1 MLSSS
6 PKVCL
11 QYKTR
16 EFYFNIPTFCM
27 SFKCS
32 FWKTN
37 LQFSYWVFIYP
48 VRRTR
53 KLSKWSLEPD
63 FFQIKLGW
71 CDVVKWKIYRFVGST
86 STHFF
91 LDWICCIFGIIQVFV
106 FYCVAS
112 FALLLLLA
120 LLSNIFFLSFFPGT
134 KEERA
139 VNSLKSM
146 GPAILNGGI
155 TTFLALVLL
164 GFSQSHVFITFF
176 KASVLSVMKQSMKL
190 IRDFW
195 KKMQQ
200 HPFKKVGRLKSL
212 WIIDLI
218 LLAKLKIL
226 KEERMHLA
234 QPQRLLWKM
243 W

>member
-1 MLSSS
+1 M
-6 PKVCL
+6 
-11 QYKTR
+11 
-16 EFYFNIPTFCM
+16 
-27 SFKCS
+27 
-32 FWKTN
+32 
-37 LQFSYWVFIYP
+37 
-48 VRRTR
+48 
-53 KLSKWSLEPD
+53 
-63 FFQIKLGW
+63 
-71 CDVVKWKIYRFVGST
+71 
-86 STHFF
+86 
-91 LDWICCIFGIIQVFV
+91 QVFV

-212 WIIDLI
+212 
-218 LLAKLKIL
+218 
-226 KEERMHLA
+226 
-234 QPQRLLWKM
+234 
-243 W
+243 